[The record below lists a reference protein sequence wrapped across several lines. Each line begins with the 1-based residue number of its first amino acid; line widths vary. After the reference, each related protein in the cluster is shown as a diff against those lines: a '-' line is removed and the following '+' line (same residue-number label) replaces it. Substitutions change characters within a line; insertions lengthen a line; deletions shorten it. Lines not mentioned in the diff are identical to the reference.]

1 MGLTEKPEERD
12 NIVDINLDGIQRTR
26 FRINGD
32 PTAIIE
38 LNLSDLQIHDRL
50 IEGTNQL
57 QAAISEI
64 AELPDE
70 DEHLSEK
77 LKQIDGKMR
86 EYVDYIFNYPV
97 SSVCARYGTMYDLKD
112 GKFAY
117 ERIIDGLT
125 KLYSDNLREEFKKL
139 DARIKKHTDKYTA
152 PAKGRKKR

>member
-32 PTAIIE
+32 SNSIIE

-50 IEGTNQL
+50 VKGTDQL

-64 AELPDE
+64 AELPAD

-86 EYVDYIFNYPV
+86 EYIDYIFNYPV
-97 SSVCARYGTMYDLKD
+97 SDVCARYGTMYDLTN
-112 GKFAY
+112 GKFRY
-117 ERIIDGLT
+117 EIIIEGLT
-125 KLYSDNLREEFKKL
+125 KLYSNNIHDEFKKL
-139 DARIKKHTDKYTA
+139 NARIKKHTDKYTA
-152 PAKGRKKR
+152 PAKGRKKK